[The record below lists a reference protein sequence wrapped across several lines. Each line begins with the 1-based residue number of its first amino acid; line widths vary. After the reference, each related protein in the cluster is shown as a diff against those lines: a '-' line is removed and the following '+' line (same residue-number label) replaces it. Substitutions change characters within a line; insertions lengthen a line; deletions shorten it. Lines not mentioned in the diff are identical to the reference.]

1 MCALRARRQKFLL
14 CVGGLGPFAAP
25 RAYYLLLWVAVRG
38 PTPRIAGS
46 LLCRPLTSLGV
57 RFLVF
62 VSGVWGFGLFP
73 ASAEFFPV
81 LAPGRFV
88 ALGHRILFPCKPVG
102 CRCGGMGFPRVHNNP
117 EQGLGVIFCVCSV
130 CCICPPRCCPF
141 PSSVGS
147 GTPALFRICVLLNFG
162 ISAVFVARRPLAG
175 PFAGIHAPMT
185 AD

>member
-1 MCALRARRQKFLL
+1 MCVRSGRQRFLL

-88 ALGHRILFPCKPVG
+88 ALGHRILFPCKPMG

-117 EQGLGVIFCVCSV
+117 EQGLGVLFFVSVRPVVCAPPVVVPSL
-130 CCICPPRCCPF
+130 PLLAMAHPRCF
-141 PSSVGS
+141 AFVFSLILAFRPSSLQDGHWQV
-147 GTPALFRICVLLNFG
+147 
-162 ISAVFVARRPLAG
+162 PL
-175 PFAGIHAPMT
+175 PESMHR
-185 AD
+185 